1 MKYLSNVV
9 FMTFFSTFLFAG
21 TPDWSFNLN
30 DYETNSGV
38 TAVVY
43 IDGDVQ
49 DGSDDL
55 LAAFGSDG
63 SVRGVSS
70 PAGAIPFGPY
80 AGTNHYLITVYGNNA
95 ETGST
100 FTFKYY
106 SAPNDQVV
114 ELTETIAFAPPG
126 SIGGV
131 TEPFLLTELLS
142 ITDELMSTDYSIH
155 SIYPNPFNPKTNIS
169 YTLPEYSKIKI
180 MIYDSRGNYVETLY
194 NNFQSQGHHT
204 ILWHADKYSSGVYF
218 VNMITDVNSYSQ
230 KMILIK

>member
-1 MKYLSNVV
+1 L
-9 FMTFFSTFLFAG
+9 FLLTQFITLIFAA
-21 TPDWSFNLN
+21 TPDWEINVN

-43 IDGDVQ
+43 INGDE
-49 DGSDDL
+49 DRDENL

-80 AGTNHYLITVYGNNA
+80 EGASHHLITVYGNNV
-95 ETGST
+95 ETGSA

-106 SAPNDQVV
+106 SASNDQVV
-114 ELTETIAFAPPG
+114 ELTETLTFAPPAVVG
-126 SIGGV
+126 DV
-131 TEPFLLTELLS
+131 LEPFLLTELLS
-142 ITDELMSTDYSIH
+142 ITDELMSTDYSIY

-180 MIYDSRGNYVETLY
+180 IVYDSRGNYVETLY
-194 NNFQSQGHHT
+194 NNFQSHGHHN
-204 ILWHADKYSSGVYF
+204 IVWHADKYSCGVYF
-218 VNMITDVNSYSQ
+218 LNMITDFNTYSQ
-230 KMILIK
+230 KMVLIK